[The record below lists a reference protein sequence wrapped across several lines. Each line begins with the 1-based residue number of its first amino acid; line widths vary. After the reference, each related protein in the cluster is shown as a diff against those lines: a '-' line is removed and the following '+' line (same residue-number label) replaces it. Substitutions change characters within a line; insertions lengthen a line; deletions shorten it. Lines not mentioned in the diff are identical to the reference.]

1 MNKLELLINDP
12 SSPILSAIRSSEKYE
27 VNRLPG
33 SLQEYTA
40 KNGGDFKKNPV
51 NVTEMIRDAR
61 RLGKINEE
69 LDKIADL
76 TTYVD
81 QDMSDKVEMV
91 RRREQAKQFTQFI
104 KDK

>member
-1 MNKLELLINDP
+1 
-12 SSPILSAIRSSEKYE
+12 
-27 VNRLPG
+27 
-33 SLQEYTA
+33 
-40 KNGGDFKKNPV
+40 
-51 NVTEMIRDAR
+51 MIRDAR